1 MVNNIIILTVIEWI
15 GTFGILIG
23 LYYLNSKKA
32 SNPKIRIKGQIIVII
47 GCCSLG
53 IFAFLIGAYGVM
65 TTQIGVILVDIY
77 GMYNCR
83 KEVKIKC

>member
-1 MVNNIIILTVIEWI
+1 MIIYILTIIEWI

-32 SNPKIRIKGQIIVII
+32 SNPKIRIKGQILVII
-47 GCCSLG
+47 GCSLLG

-77 GMYNCR
+77 GIYNCK
-83 KEVKIKC
+83 KEIRNGK